1 MVQLMFF
8 IIPMSNPQLNIELKK
23 VNLLNFLMQ
32 YIKLKLNAKIVVIAQ
47 RNLDVLACANVL
59 DSSNMSILISITKIC
74 PIFKRPI

>member
-8 IIPMSNPQLNIELKK
+8 KIPMSNPQLNIELKK

-47 RNLDVLACANVL
+47 RNQDVLVCANVL